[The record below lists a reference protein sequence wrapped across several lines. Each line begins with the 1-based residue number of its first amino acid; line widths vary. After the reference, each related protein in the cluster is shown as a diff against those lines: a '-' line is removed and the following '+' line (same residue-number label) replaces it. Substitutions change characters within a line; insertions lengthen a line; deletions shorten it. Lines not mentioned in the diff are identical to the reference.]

1 MSDMQFVDGFIPKLP
16 HPNAP
21 DFVKLKASIKRT
33 DMIEWLKRQNTDW
46 VNLDIKE
53 SKSGKLYAAVDTW
66 EPKLPAI
73 QAQGSG
79 KQDEFDD
86 DIPF

>member
-1 MSDMQFVDGFIPKLP
+1 MSDKQFVDGFIPKLP

-33 DMIEWLKRQNTDW
+33 DMVEWLKAQNTDW

-53 SKSGKLYAAVDTW
+53 AKNGKLYAEVDTW
-66 EPKLPAI
+66 KPKADEM

>member
-1 MSDMQFVDGFIPKLP
+1 MSDIQFVDGFIPKLP

-21 DFVKLKASIKRT
+21 DFVKLRASIKRT
-33 DMIEWLKRQNTDW
+33 DMIEWLKAQNADW

-53 SKSGKLYAAVDTW
+53 AKNGKLYAAVDTW
-66 EPKLPAI
+66 VPKQPAM
-73 QAQGSG
+73 QTQGSTN
-79 KQDEFDD
+79 QDDFDD

>member
-16 HPNAP
+16 HKNAP
-21 DFVKLKASIKRT
+21 DFVKLTASIKRT

-53 SKSGKLYAAVDTW
+53 SKSGRLYAAVDTW
-66 EPKLPAI
+66 KPKLPAM
-73 QAQGSG
+73 QAQGSVN
-79 KQDEFDD
+79 QDEFDD